1 MAGGADVTRN
11 EINKLLEAL
20 HQAENHINQT
30 KGEGYANNQ
39 DALANFKRAAQHL
52 DLSPLQVCAVYMG
65 KHFDAIM
72 SYAKHG
78 DDITGEGLMGR
89 VVDLRLYAALFL
101 ALAREDAA
109 AMPERPIPGSCEGT
123 S

>member
-1 MAGGADVTRN
+1 MNMRREKVND
-11 EINKLLEAL
+11 LLQAL
-20 HQAENHINQT
+20 HEAEDAINET
-30 KGEGYANNQ
+30 KGEGYANDQ

-52 DLSPLQVCAVYMG
+52 GLSPLQICGVYMS

-78 DDITGEGLMGR
+78 DDITGENLMGR

-101 ALAREDAA
+101 ALAREDTI
-109 AMPERPIPGSCEGT
+109 EEEISL
-123 S
+123 